1 MTRRILATALLL
13 AAVLVMTACG
23 SEDATSVGP
32 SPTATDA
39 TETSDTT
46 DGGAPTGTETAPVE
60 TEPAQPVSFQV
71 WFAAPDL
78 DERLNGGGDPKL
90 FPVRRSAETLAV
102 GRAALEELI
111 AGPTAADGERVS
123 SAVPAQTRLLGLN
136 IEDGLAT
143 VDLSSEFE
151 SGGGSLSMQM
161 RLAQVVFTLTQ
172 FPTVDEVAFRLDGE
186 PVDVFSGEGI
196 VLDGPVDRSDYE
208 DLMPAILVDQ
218 PAPGKRIVDG
228 LVLVSGSANVFE
240 ANVTV
245 RVLDASGKELER
257 TFTTATCGTGCRGT
271 FEVLVKVPAPPPSGS
286 EGFVVVEDDDAAGM
300 GFPPHQVRIPVVFG

>member
-1 MTRRILATALLL
+1 MTRRILATAFLL
-13 AAVLVMTACG
+13 AAVLALTACG
-23 SEDATSVGP
+23 SDDATSVGP
-32 SPTATDA
+32 SPTATDT
-39 TETSDTT
+39 TETT
-46 DGGAPTGTETAPVE
+46 DSGDGEPTGTETTPTE
-60 TEPAQPVSFQV
+60 TTPAEPVSFQV

-102 GRAALEELI
+102 GRAALEDLI

-172 FPTVDEVAFRLDGE
+172 FPTVDRVEFRLDGE

-196 VLDGPVDRSDYE
+196 VLDEPVDRGDYE

-218 PAPGKRIVDG
+218 PVPGARISSP
-228 LVLVSGSANVFE
+228 LTVSGSANVFE

-245 RVLDASGKELER
+245 RVLDASGKELTR
-257 TFTTATCGTGCRGT
+257 TFTTATCGTGCRGDFSVAVT
-271 FEVLVKVPAPPPSGS
+271 FPAQTAGS

>member
-13 AAVLVMTACG
+13 AAVLALTACG

-32 SPTATDA
+32 SPTATDT
-39 TETSDTT
+39 TETSGG
-46 DGGAPTGTETAPVE
+46 DGQPVDTETTPTE
-60 TEPAQPVSFQV
+60 TTPAEPVSFQV

-90 FPVRRSAETLAV
+90 FPVQRSAETLAV

-123 SAVPAQTRLLGLN
+123 SAVPPGTRLLGLN

-208 DLMPAILVDQ
+208 DLMPAILVDR
-218 PAPGKRIVDG
+218 PAPGARISSPVT
-228 LVLVSGSANVFE
+228 VSGSANVFE
-240 ANVTV
+240 ANVIV
-245 RVLDASGKELER
+245 RILDASDKELTK
-257 TFTTATCGTGCRGT
+257 TFTTATCGTGCRGDFSVAVT
-271 FEVLVKVPAPPPSGS
+271 FPAQTAGS

>member
-1 MTRRILATALLL
+1 MTRRILATAFLL
-13 AAVLVMTACG
+13 AAVLALTACG
-23 SEDATSVGP
+23 SDDATSVGP
-32 SPTATDA
+32 SPTATDT
-39 TETSDTT
+39 TETT
-46 DGGAPTGTETAPVE
+46 DGGDGEPTGTETTPTE
-60 TEPAQPVSFQV
+60 TTPAEPVSFQI

-172 FPTVDEVAFRLDGE
+172 FPTVDRVEFRLDGE

-196 VLDGPVDRSDYE
+196 VLDEPVDRSDYE

-218 PAPGKRIVDG
+218 PTPGARISSPVT
-228 LVLVSGSANVFE
+228 VSGSANVFE

-245 RVLDASGKELER
+245 RVLDASGKELTK
-257 TFTTATCGTGCRGT
+257 TFTTATCGTGCRGD
-271 FEVLVKVPAPPPSGS
+271 FSVAVPFPAQTAGS
-286 EGFVVVEDDDAAGM
+286 EGFVVVEKA
-300 GFPPHQVRIPVVFG
+300 

>member
-1 MTRRILATALLL
+1 MRRFLASIALLVLVL
-13 AAVLVMTACG
+13 AASACG
-23 SEDATSVGP
+23 GEDATSVGP
-32 SPTATDA
+32 SPTATEA
-39 TETSDTT
+39 GT
-46 DGGAPTGTETAPVE
+46 APPAAPGTETDAAE
-60 TEPAQPVSFQV
+60 TDTTGTTPAAPVSFEV

-90 FPVRRSAETLAV
+90 FAVRRSAQTVAV

-111 AGPTAADGERVS
+111 AGPESGDGARVS
-123 SAVPAQTRLLGLN
+123 SAVPAGTRLLGLN

-172 FPTVDEVAFRLDGE
+172 FPTVVAVAFHLDGE
-186 PVDVFSGEGI
+186 PVSVFSGEGI
-196 VLDGPVDRSDYE
+196 VLDGPVDREDYA
-208 DLMPAILVDQ
+208 DLMPAILVES
-218 PAPGKRIVDG
+218 PAPGARISSPVS
-228 LVLVSGSANVFE
+228 VSGTANVFE

-245 RVLDASGKELER
+245 RVLNAAGKELAR
-257 TFTTATCGTGCRGT
+257 TFTTATCGTGCRGDFST
-271 FEVLVKVPAPPPSGS
+271 TLAFPAQAAGT

>member
-13 AAVLVMTACG
+13 AAVLALTACG

-32 SPTATDA
+32 SPTATDT

-46 DGGAPTGTETAPVE
+46 DDGGEPTGTETAPTE
-60 TEPAQPVSFQV
+60 TTPAEPVSFQV

-111 AGPTAADGERVS
+111 AGPEAADGENVS
-123 SAVPAQTRLLGLN
+123 TAVPADTRLLGLN

-172 FPTVDEVAFRLDGE
+172 FPTVERVEFRLDGE

-196 VLDGPVDRSDYE
+196 VLDEPVDRSDYE
-208 DLMPAILVDQ
+208 DLMPAILVDR
-218 PAPGKRIVDG
+218 PAPGARISSPVT
-228 LVLVSGSANVFE
+228 VSGSANVFE
-240 ANVTV
+240 ANVIV
-245 RVLDASGKELER
+245 RILDASGKELTK
-257 TFTTATCGTGCRGT
+257 TFTTATCGTGCRGDFSVAVT
-271 FEVLVKVPAPPPSGS
+271 FPAQTAGS

-300 GFPPHQVRIPVVFG
+300 GFPPHQVRIPIVFG

>member
-1 MTRRILATALLL
+1 MTRRFLASAAALLL
-13 AAVLVMTACG
+13 LVLAATACG
-23 SEDATSVGP
+23 GEDATSVGP
-32 SPTATDA
+32 SPTETET
-39 TETSDTT
+39 TETSPGTENPPTDTET
-46 DGGAPTGTETAPVE
+46 TPTETAPA
-60 TEPAQPVSFQV
+60 TPVTFQV
-71 WFAAPDL
+71 WFAKPDL

-90 FPVRRSAETLAV
+90 FAVQRSAQTVAV

-111 AGPTAADGERVS
+111 SGPEGADGEGVS
-123 SAVPAQTRLLGLN
+123 SAVPAGTRLLGLN

-172 FPTVDEVAFRLDGE
+172 FPTVDRVEFRLDGE

-196 VLDGPVDRSDYE
+196 VLDGPVDREDYA
-208 DLMPAILVDQ
+208 DLMPAIVVDR
-218 PAPGKRIVDG
+218 PTPGAQISSPVT
-228 LVLVSGSANVFE
+228 VSGSANVFE

-245 RVLDASGKELER
+245 RILDASGKELKR
-257 TFTTATCGTGCRGT
+257 TFTTATCGSGCRGD
-271 FEVLVKVPAPPPSGS
+271 FSVAVPFPAQPAGS

-300 GFPPHQVRIPVVFG
+300 GFPPHQVRIPIVFG

>member
-1 MTRRILATALLL
+1 
-13 AAVLVMTACG
+13 
-23 SEDATSVGP
+23 
-32 SPTATDA
+32 
-39 TETSDTT
+39 
-46 DGGAPTGTETAPVE
+46 
-60 TEPAQPVSFQV
+60 VSFQV
-71 WFAAPDL
+71 WFAKPDL

-90 FPVRRSAETLAV
+90 FAVQRSAQTVAV

-111 AGPTAADGERVS
+111 SGPEDADGESVS
-123 SAVPAQTRLLGLN
+123 SAVPAGTRLLGLN

-172 FPTVDEVAFRLDGE
+172 FPTVDRVEFRLDGE

-196 VLDGPVDRSDYE
+196 VLDGPVDREDYA
-208 DLMPAILVDQ
+208 DLMPAI
-218 PAPGKRIVDG
+218 IVDRPTPG
-228 LVLVSGSANVFE
+228 AQISSPVTVSGSANVFE

-245 RVLDASGKELER
+245 RILDASGKELKR
-257 TFTTATCGTGCRGT
+257 TFTTATCGTGCRGN
-271 FEVLVKVPAPPPSGS
+271 FSVAVPFPAQPAGS

-300 GFPPHQVRIPVVFG
+300 GFPPHQVQIPVVFG

>member
-1 MTRRILATALLL
+1 MTRRFLVSAAALLL
-13 AAVLVMTACG
+13 LVLAATACG
-23 SEDATSVGP
+23 GEEATSVGP
-32 SPTATDA
+32 SPTETET
-39 TETSDTT
+39 TETSPGTENPPTDTET
-46 DGGAPTGTETAPVE
+46 TPTETAPA
-60 TEPAQPVSFQV
+60 TPVTFQV
-71 WFAAPDL
+71 WFAKPDL

-90 FPVRRSAETLAV
+90 FAVQRSAQTVAV

-111 AGPTAADGERVS
+111 SGPEGADGEGVS
-123 SAVPAQTRLLGLN
+123 SAVPAGTRLLGLN

-172 FPTVDEVAFRLDGE
+172 FPTVDRVEFRLDGE

-196 VLDGPVDRSDYE
+196 VLDGPVDREDYA
-208 DLMPAILVDQ
+208 DLMPAIVVDR
-218 PAPGKRIVDG
+218 PTPGAQISSPVT
-228 LVLVSGSANVFE
+228 VSGSANVFE

-245 RVLDASGKELER
+245 RILDASGKELKR
-257 TFTTATCGTGCRGT
+257 TFTTATCGSGCRGD
-271 FEVLVKVPAPPPSGS
+271 FSVAVPFPAQPTGS

-300 GFPPHQVRIPVVFG
+300 GFPPHQVRIPIVFG

>member
-1 MTRRILATALLL
+1 MTRRFLASAAALLL
-13 AAVLVMTACG
+13 LVLAATACG
-23 SEDATSVGP
+23 GEEATSVGP
-32 SPTATDA
+32 SPTETET
-39 TETSDTT
+39 TETSPGTENPPTDTET
-46 DGGAPTGTETAPVE
+46 TPTETAPA
-60 TEPAQPVSFQV
+60 TPVTFQV
-71 WFAAPDL
+71 WFAKPDL

-90 FPVRRSAETLAV
+90 FAVQRSAQTVAV

-111 AGPTAADGERVS
+111 SGPEGADGEGVS
-123 SAVPAQTRLLGLN
+123 SAVPAGTRLLGLN

-172 FPTVDEVAFRLDGE
+172 FPTVDRVEFRLDGE

-196 VLDGPVDRSDYE
+196 VLDGPVDREDYA
-208 DLMPAILVDQ
+208 DLMPAIVVDR
-218 PAPGKRIVDG
+218 PTPGAQISSPVT
-228 LVLVSGSANVFE
+228 VSGSANVFE

-245 RVLDASGKELER
+245 RILDASGKELKR
-257 TFTTATCGTGCRGT
+257 TFTTATCGSGCRGD
-271 FEVLVKVPAPPPSGS
+271 FSVAVPFPAQPAGS

-300 GFPPHQVRIPVVFG
+300 GFPPHQVRIPIVFG

>member
-1 MTRRILATALLL
+1 MTRRILAPAALVLL
-13 AAVLVMTACG
+13 VLALTACG

-32 SPTATDA
+32 SPTATDT
-39 TETSDTT
+39 TETSGGS
-46 DGGAPTGTETAPVE
+46 DGGEPTGTETTPTETAPAE
-60 TEPAQPVSFQV
+60 PVSFQV

-90 FPVRRSAETLAV
+90 FPVRRSAQTVAV

-111 AGPTAADGERVS
+111 AGPAAGDGERVS
-123 SAVPAQTRLLGLN
+123 SALPAGTRLLGLN

-143 VDLSSEFE
+143 VDLSAEFE

-172 FPTVDEVAFRLDGE
+172 FPTVDRVEFRLDGE

-196 VLDGPVDRSDYE
+196 VLDGPVDRGDYE
-208 DLMPAILVDQ
+208 DLMPAILVDR
-218 PAPGKRIVDG
+218 PAPGARISSPVT
-228 LVLVSGSANVFE
+228 VSGSANVFE

-245 RVLDASGKELER
+245 RILDASGDEIES
-257 TFTTATCGTGCRGT
+257 TFTTATCGTGCRGDFSVAVT
-271 FEVLVKVPAPPPSGS
+271 FPAQPSGS

>member
-1 MTRRILATALLL
+1 MTRRILAPAFLL
-13 AAVLVMTACG
+13 AAVLALTACG
-23 SEDATSVGP
+23 SDDATSVGP
-32 SPTATDA
+32 SPTATNT
-39 TETSDTT
+39 TETSEG
-46 DGGAPTGTETAPVE
+46 DGGEPTGTETTPTETAPAE
-60 TEPAQPVSFQV
+60 PVSFQV

-90 FPVRRSAETLAV
+90 FPVRRSAQTVAV

-111 AGPTAADGERVS
+111 AGPAAADGERVS
-123 SAVPAQTRLLGLN
+123 SAVPAGTRLLGLN

-172 FPTVDEVAFRLDGE
+172 FPTVDRVEFRLDGE

-196 VLDGPVDRSDYE
+196 VLDGPVDRGDYE
-208 DLMPAILVDQ
+208 DLMPAILVDR
-218 PAPGKRIVDG
+218 PAPGARISSPVT
-228 LVLVSGSANVFE
+228 VSGSANVFE

-245 RVLDASGKELER
+245 RILDASGDEIES
-257 TFTTATCGTGCRGT
+257 TFTTATCGTGCRGD
-271 FEVLVKVPAPPPSGS
+271 FSVAVAFPAQPSGS

>member
-1 MTRRILATALLL
+1 MTRRFLASAALLL
-13 AAVLVMTACG
+13 LVLAATACG
-23 SEDATSVGP
+23 GEDATSVGP
-32 SPTATDA
+32 SPTETET
-39 TETSDTT
+39 TETSPGTENPPTDTET
-46 DGGAPTGTETAPVE
+46 TPTETAPA
-60 TEPAQPVSFQV
+60 TPVTFQV
-71 WFAAPDL
+71 WFAKPDL

-90 FPVRRSAETLAV
+90 FAVQRSAQTVAV

-111 AGPTAADGERVS
+111 SGPEGADGEGVS
-123 SAVPAQTRLLGLN
+123 SAVPAGTRLLGLN

-172 FPTVDEVAFRLDGE
+172 FPTVDRVEFRLDGE

-196 VLDGPVDRSDYE
+196 VLDGPVDREDYA
-208 DLMPAILVDQ
+208 DLMPAIVVDR
-218 PAPGKRIVDG
+218 PTPGAQISSPVT
-228 LVLVSGSANVFE
+228 VSGSANVFE

-245 RVLDASGKELER
+245 RILDASGKELKR
-257 TFTTATCGTGCRGT
+257 TFTTATCGSGCRGD
-271 FEVLVKVPAPPPSGS
+271 FSVAVPFPAQPAGS

-300 GFPPHQVRIPVVFG
+300 GFPPHQVRIPIVFG

>member
-1 MTRRILATALLL
+1 MTRRFLASAAALLL
-13 AAVLVMTACG
+13 LVLAATACG
-23 SEDATSVGP
+23 GEDATSVGP
-32 SPTATDA
+32 SPTETET
-39 TETSDTT
+39 TETSPGTENPPTDTET
-46 DGGAPTGTETAPVE
+46 TPTETAPA
-60 TEPAQPVSFQV
+60 TPVTFQV
-71 WFAAPDL
+71 WFAKPDL

-90 FPVRRSAETLAV
+90 FAVQRSAQTVAV

-111 AGPTAADGERVS
+111 SGPEGADGEGVS
-123 SAVPAQTRLLGLN
+123 SAVPAGTRLLGLN

-172 FPTVDEVAFRLDGE
+172 FPTVDRVEFRLDGE

-196 VLDGPVDRSDYE
+196 VLDGPVDREDYA
-208 DLMPAILVDQ
+208 DLMPAIVVDR
-218 PAPGKRIVDG
+218 PTPGAQISSPVT
-228 LVLVSGSANVFE
+228 VSGSANVFE

-245 RVLDASGKELER
+245 RILDASGKELKR
-257 TFTTATCGTGCRGT
+257 TFTTATCGSGCRGD
-271 FEVLVKVPAPPPSGS
+271 FSVAVPFPAPPSGS

>member
-1 MTRRILATALLL
+1 MTRRFLASAALLL
-13 AAVLVMTACG
+13 LVLAATACG
-23 SEDATSVGP
+23 GEDATSVGP
-32 SPTATDA
+32 SPTETET
-39 TETSDTT
+39 TETSPGTENPPTDTET
-46 DGGAPTGTETAPVE
+46 TPTETAPA
-60 TEPAQPVSFQV
+60 TPVSFQV
-71 WFAAPDL
+71 WFAKPDL

-90 FPVRRSAETLAV
+90 FAVQRSAQTVAV

-111 AGPTAADGERVS
+111 SGPEGADGEGVS
-123 SAVPAQTRLLGLN
+123 SAVPAGTRLLGLN

-172 FPTVDEVAFRLDGE
+172 FPTVDRVEFRLDGE

-196 VLDGPVDRSDYE
+196 VLDGPVDREDYA
-208 DLMPAILVDQ
+208 DLMPAIVVDR
-218 PAPGKRIVDG
+218 PTPGAQISSPVT
-228 LVLVSGSANVFE
+228 VSGSANVFE

-245 RVLDASGKELER
+245 RILDASGKELKR
-257 TFTTATCGTGCRGT
+257 TFTTATCGSGCRGD
-271 FEVLVKVPAPPPSGS
+271 FSVAVPFPAQPAGS

-300 GFPPHQVRIPVVFG
+300 GFPPHQVRIPIVFG

>member
-1 MTRRILATALLL
+1 MTRRFLASAAALLL
-13 AAVLVMTACG
+13 LVLAATACG
-23 SEDATSVGP
+23 GEDATSVGP
-32 SPTATDA
+32 SPTETET
-39 TETSDTT
+39 TETSPGTENPPTDTET
-46 DGGAPTGTETAPVE
+46 TPTETAPA
-60 TEPAQPVSFQV
+60 TPVTFQV
-71 WFAAPDL
+71 WFAKPDL

-90 FPVRRSAETLAV
+90 FAVQRSAQTVAV

-111 AGPTAADGERVS
+111 SGPEGADGEGVS
-123 SAVPAQTRLLGLN
+123 SAVPAGTRLLGLN

-172 FPTVDEVAFRLDGE
+172 FPTVDRVEFRLDGE

-196 VLDGPVDRSDYE
+196 VLDGPVDREDYA
-208 DLMPAILVDQ
+208 DLMPAIVVDR
-218 PAPGKRIVDG
+218 PTPGAQISSPVT
-228 LVLVSGSANVFE
+228 VSGSANVFE

-245 RVLDASGKELER
+245 RILDASGKELKQ
-257 TFTTATCGTGCRGT
+257 TFTTATCGSGCRGD
-271 FEVLVKVPAPPPSGS
+271 FSVAVPFPAQPAGS

-300 GFPPHQVRIPVVFG
+300 GFPPHQVRIPIVFG

>member
-46 DGGAPTGTETAPVE
+46 DGGEPTGTETAPVE

-90 FPVRRSAETLAV
+90 FPVRRSAQTVAV

-123 SAVPAQTRLLGLN
+123 SAVPAGTRLLGLN

-172 FPTVDEVAFRLDGE
+172 FPTVDRVEFRLDGE

-196 VLDGPVDRSDYE
+196 VLDEPVDRSDYE

-218 PAPGKRIVDG
+218 PTPGARISSPVT
-228 LVLVSGSANVFE
+228 VSGSANVFE

-245 RVLDASGKELER
+245 RILDASGKELTK
-257 TFTTATCGTGCRGT
+257 TFTTATCGTGCRGD
-271 FEVLVKVPAPPPSGS
+271 FSVAVPFPAQTAGS

>member
-1 MTRRILATALLL
+1 MTRRFLASAAALLL
-13 AAVLVMTACG
+13 LVLAATACG
-23 SEDATSVGP
+23 GEDATSVGP
-32 SPTATDA
+32 SPTETET
-39 TETSDTT
+39 TETSPGTENPPTDTET
-46 DGGAPTGTETAPVE
+46 TPTETAPA
-60 TEPAQPVSFQV
+60 TPVTFQV
-71 WFAAPDL
+71 WFAKPDL

-90 FPVRRSAETLAV
+90 FAVQRSAQTVAV

-111 AGPTAADGERVS
+111 SGPEGADGEGVS
-123 SAVPAQTRLLGLN
+123 SAVPAGTRLLGLN

-172 FPTVDEVAFRLDGE
+172 FPTVDRVEFRLDGE

-196 VLDGPVDRSDYE
+196 VLDGPVDRGDYA
-208 DLMPAILVDQ
+208 DLMPAIVVDR
-218 PAPGKRIVDG
+218 PTPGAQISSPVT
-228 LVLVSGSANVFE
+228 VSGSANVFE

-245 RVLDASGKELER
+245 RILDASGKELKR
-257 TFTTATCGTGCRGT
+257 TFTTATCGSGCRGD
-271 FEVLVKVPAPPPSGS
+271 FSVAVPFPAPPSGS

>member
-1 MTRRILATALLL
+1 MTRRILATAFLL
-13 AAVLVMTACG
+13 AAVLALTACG
-23 SEDATSVGP
+23 SDDATSVGP
-32 SPTATDA
+32 SPTATDT
-39 TETSDTT
+39 TETT
-46 DGGAPTGTETAPVE
+46 DGGDGGEPTGTETTPTE
-60 TEPAQPVSFQV
+60 TEPAEPVSFQV

-90 FPVRRSAETLAV
+90 FPVRRSAQTVAV

-123 SAVPAQTRLLGLN
+123 SAVPADTRLLGLN

-172 FPTVDEVAFRLDGE
+172 FPTVDRVEFRLDGE

-196 VLDGPVDRSDYE
+196 VLDEPVDRSDYE

-218 PAPGKRIVDG
+218 PTPGARISSPVT
-228 LVLVSGSANVFE
+228 VSGSANVFE

-245 RVLDASGKELER
+245 RILDASGKELTK
-257 TFTTATCGTGCRGT
+257 TFTTATCGTGCRGD
-271 FEVLVKVPAPPPSGS
+271 FSVAVPFPAQTAGS

-300 GFPPHQVRIPVVFG
+300 GFPPHQVRIPIAFG

>member
-1 MTRRILATALLL
+1 MIRRLLASAALLL
-13 AAVLVMTACG
+13 LVLAATACG

-32 SPTATDA
+32 SPTAT
-39 TETSDTT
+39 E
-46 DGGAPTGTETAPVE
+46 TGTETSTESEPPATETAPTATE
-60 TEPAQPVSFQV
+60 TTPAEPVAFTV
-71 WFAAPDL
+71 WFAKPDL

-90 FPVRRSAETLAV
+90 FPVRRSAETVAV

-111 AGPTAADGERVS
+111 AGPSAADGRGIS
-123 SAVPAQTRLLGLN
+123 SAVPAGTRLLGLN
-136 IEDGLAT
+136 IADGLAT

-172 FPTVDEVAFRLDGE
+172 FPTVDRVEFRLDGE

-196 VLDGPVDRSDYE
+196 VLDGPVDRDDYA
-208 DLMPAILVDQ
+208 DLMPAILVER
-218 PAPGKRIVDG
+218 PAAGARISSPVT
-228 LVLVSGSANVFE
+228 VSGTANVFE

-245 RVLDASGKELER
+245 RVLDASGKEVAK
-257 TFTTATCGTGCRGT
+257 TFTTATCGSGCRGD
-271 FEVLVKVPAPPPSGS
+271 FSLSLAFPAQPAGS